1 LDEADSL
8 VTGMRDDICWVCNSE
23 GANILCPKCGHI
35 ICRDCYDEEKRK
47 CLECVEDDVNA
58 KAWRKRAMLM
68 GGLTMIIVGLS
79 TVAAGIVM
87 GIPVK
92 GVTVVFPFIVGE
104 ASPTLAGLYSFLF
117 FMTIASASMLPWYIH
132 TREKPTYTGNEN
144 FTVME
149 GNLSDGENFEHVE
162 YVITAELPKRMV
174 KTILV
179 ESIGASIHLHS
190 TLDKEFKRNY
200 TIPDGHDLKGL
211 DYDYEE
217 GYLVLRLHLIRI
229 P

>member
-1 LDEADSL
+1 
-8 VTGMRDDICWVCNSE
+8 MRDDICWVCNSE

-35 ICRDCYDEEKRK
+35 ICQDCYDEETKR
-47 CLECVEDDVNA
+47 CLECVEDYVNA
-58 KAWRKRAMLM
+58 KAWRKKVMLM
-68 GGLTMIIVGLS
+68 GGLIMIIVGLS

-92 GVTVVFPFIVGE
+92 EVTVVFPFMVGE
-104 ASPTLAGLYSFLF
+104 VSPMLAGLYSFLF
-117 FMTIASASMLPWYIH
+117 FMTIASASMLPWYVHI
-132 TREKPTYTGNEN
+132 REKPTYEGNED

-149 GNLSDGENFEHVE
+149 GNLSDGENFEHIE
-162 YVITAELPKRMV
+162 YVITAELPKRME

-179 ESIGASIHLHS
+179 ESNGTSIHLHS

-200 TIPDGHDLKGL
+200 TIPDGHDLEGL

-217 GYLVLRLHLIRI
+217 GYLVLRLHLVRI